1 MQKLS
6 MYKVLQDVWQELTAE
21 GAPFHVEEIQVRD
34 SPMRVYSA
42 APPSLR
48 ELWLASMAHASN
60 EYLVY
65 EEDRWTYQQAH
76 QDVASIANWLHNQG
90 VNPGDRVAISMRN
103 YPEWLL
109 VYWACVSTGITA
121 VGLNAWWIDDELD
134 YGLKDSAPRVLICDQ
149 ERLDR
154 FDNIKD
160 NFTDMII
167 VGVRLSNSREYVI
180 PYADLIATGGALP
193 DVTIDPDDDACI
205 FYTSG
210 TTGKAKG
217 AQLTHRGC
225 VHNVM
230 NLGFW
235 GTAMSLTTAKV
246 NNVEPP
252 NPEDAPLTSAL
263 VTTPLFHV
271 TANNCLAQGTTM
283 AGGKLVHMYRW
294 DAGEAL
300 KIIERE
306 KITNLTGVPVMARE
320 LINHPDFDKY
330 DTSSLISVGGGGAQL
345 QPDLVVKIDSIV
357 KTARPGTGYGMTET
371 CGIITS
377 ISGDFFIDKP
387 DSAGPAMPTF
397 EVKTVDPEGND
408 LPQGQAGE
416 LWVRGA
422 PVIKG
427 YLNRDEATAESITD
441 GWLHT
446 GDVARIDE
454 HGFIYIVD
462 RIKDMVLRGG
472 ENIFCSEIEV
482 VIFEMNQV
490 VECAAFS
497 VPDDR
502 LGEEIG
508 VAIFRKTGSNLA
520 AEEVRTYCAATMAK
534 HKIPRYIWIL
544 DEPLEKNANGKFMK
558 KELHASL
565 KLDDAK

>member
-1 MQKLS
+1 
-6 MYKVLQDVWQELTAE
+6 MYKALREVWQELTAE
-21 GAPFHVEEIQVRD
+21 GAPFHVIEIEVRG

-48 ELWLASMAHASN
+48 ELWLASAAHASN

-65 EEDRWTYQQAH
+65 GEDRWTYEEAH
-76 QDVASIANWLHNQG
+76 RDVASIANWLKNHG

-109 VYWACVSTGITA
+109 TYWACVATGVTA
-121 VGLNAWWIDDELD
+121 VGLNAWWLDDELD
-134 YGLKDSAPRVLICDQ
+134 YGLKDSAPKVLICDQ
-149 ERLDR
+149 ERLDQ
-154 FDNIKD
+154 FDNIKA
-160 NFTDMII
+160 NFPDLVL
-167 VGVRLSNSREYVI
+167 VGVRLTSSKEYVI
-180 PYADLIATGGALP
+180 PFSDLLETGGSLP
-193 DVTIDPDDDACI
+193 EVEIDPDSDACI

-210 TTGKAKG
+210 TTAKPKG

-235 GTAMSLTTAKV
+235 GNAMSMATARI
-246 NNVEPP
+246 NNVSLPDPADAAPP
-252 NPEDAPLTSAL
+252 SAL

-271 TANNCLAQGTTM
+271 TANNCLAQGTTV

-306 KITNLTGVPVMARE
+306 KITNLTGVPVMSRE
-320 LINHPDFDKY
+320 LISHPDFDKY
-330 DTSSLISVGGGGAQL
+330 DTSSLTSVGGGGAQL
-345 QPDLVVKIDSIV
+345 QPDLVEKIDKAV

-377 ISGDFFIDKP
+377 IGGDFFIDRP
-387 DSAGPAMPTF
+387 DSAGPAMPTY
-397 EVKTVDPEGND
+397 EVKTVDADGHD

-427 YLNRDEATAESITD
+427 YLNLEIATAESITD

-446 GDVARIDE
+446 GDVARIDDD
-454 HGFIYIVD
+454 GFIYIVD
-462 RIKDMVLRGG
+462 RVKDMVLRGG
-472 ENIFCSEIEV
+472 ENIYCSEVEV
-482 VIFEMNQV
+482 VIFEMEQV
-490 VECAAFS
+490 AECSVFS

-502 LGEEIG
+502 LGEEVG
-508 VAIFRKTGSNLA
+508 VAIYRKPGSNLT
-520 AEEVRTYCAATMAK
+520 AEEVRNHCTGKMAK
-534 HKIPRYIWIL
+534 HKIPRYIWL
-544 DEPLEKNANGKFMK
+544 QDEKLLKNANGKFLK
-558 KELHASL
+558 RELKELL
-565 KLDDAK
+565 KVEDAL